1 MKNFF
6 GQFTTSNP
14 IEEQLIDIQ
23 SLKVV
28 NGIFAA
34 NYEVLHT
41 SEDEHQLFF
50 LGRIYN
56 LDELSKKY
64 GLPEASQVETILN
77 LYIKKG
83 NACFEYLEGEFC
95 IIIYNENEVL
105 IARDRHGAGPQI
117 YYTSSGYA
125 SHLIGLKNFKNFSP
139 QPDESALA
147 TFLSLGYVPAPQ
159 TSLRGV
165 SKIPAGHILHVENG
179 NSRLHPLYNW
189 EKFIAPS
196 GTSKLS
202 FDDAVHEFDNLLK
215 SAIKQRTEGKNHVGI
230 LLSGGY
236 DSGGNI
242 AALRDMYQGDIHAIS
257 IGFKNNPWTEV
268 PLAKI
273 MADVFGAKFTDYEI
287 DGSEIMEFPS
297 VMDQL
302 GDPFQEG
309 GLMVNFMAM
318 KMAAEI
324 APEIILGGDG
334 NDQMFGTSGK
344 ELAMNHKIRSM
355 HMNWGQR
362 LFSKAGENAIFDNTD
377 MLFRLR
383 FHNEKI
389 LNILESDCF
398 GFRNYQIKKLLKS
411 GAQLPTAD
419 YTRKIPRKVDSF
431 DQFYLVRNYFI
442 DIDQVINEVILFKA
456 SRMAEQF
463 GNNITFPY
471 TDGKIY
477 NFLQTLPRQFKC
489 KGSPE
494 EINKGQGIAKHLHK
508 ACFKP
513 RLPKEITER
522 KKQGGFAPLPLFFED
537 KEQFRIVSE
546 LILKS
551 GAAEHLFNKEY
562 INQFLTSYASHE
574 NANAWFWHKQLNAF
588 KLFNLMIVCVW
599 WERMFNNKQDT
610 NLNAYL

>member
-1 MKNFF
+1 
-6 GQFTTSNP
+6 
-14 IEEQLIDIQ
+14 
-23 SLKVV
+23 
-28 NGIFAA
+28 
-34 NYEVLHT
+34 
-41 SEDEHQLFF
+41 
-50 LGRIYN
+50 
-56 LDELSKKY
+56 
-64 GLPEASQVETILN
+64 
-77 LYIKKG
+77 
-83 NACFEYLEGEFC
+83 
-95 IIIYNENEVL
+95 
-105 IARDRHGAGPQI
+105 
-117 YYTSSGYA
+117 
-125 SHLIGLKNFKNFSP
+125 
-139 QPDESALA
+139 
-147 TFLSLGYVPAPQ
+147 
-159 TSLRGV
+159 
-165 SKIPAGHILHVENG
+165 
-179 NSRLHPLYNW
+179 
-189 EKFIAPS
+189 
-196 GTSKLS
+196 
-202 FDDAVHEFDNLLK
+202 
-215 SAIKQRTEGKNHVGI
+215 
-230 LLSGGY
+230 
-236 DSGGNI
+236 
-242 AALRDMYQGDIHAIS
+242 
-257 IGFKNNPWTEV
+257 
-268 PLAKI
+268 
-273 MADVFGAKFTDYEI
+273 
-287 DGSEIMEFPS
+287 
-297 VMDQL
+297 
-302 GDPFQEG
+302 
-309 GLMVNFMAM
+309 
-318 KMAAEI
+318 
-324 APEIILGGDG
+324 
-334 NDQMFGTSGK
+334 
-344 ELAMNHKIRSM
+344 
-355 HMNWGQR
+355 
-362 LFSKAGENAIFDNTD
+362 